1 MTTKNITAV
10 TDTDFKTD
18 VLNAKTL
25 VLVDFWATW
34 CGPCK
39 VIVPALEAVADAYVG
54 KLKVAKMDVDTN
66 QKVPQEYLV
75 SSIPMLLLFKDGKVV
90 AQIIGVVSRAKLA
103 AEIERHL

>member
-1 MTTKNITAV
+1 MTKNITEL
-10 TDTDFKTD
+10 TDAGFKAD

-39 VIVPALEAVADAYVG
+39 VIVPALEAVANAYVG
-54 KLKVAKMDVDTN
+54 KLKVGKMDVDTN
-66 QKVPQEYLV
+66 QKVPKEYRV
-75 SSIPMLLLFKDGKVV
+75 SSLPTLLLFKDGNVV

-103 AEIERHL
+103 AEIKRHL